1 MNIFERIPDNFFSI
15 LSTKLKHLHTDLLFL
30 IYQQYKSS
38 IYVIERDVIIDYF
51 VEYLETHPVT
61 TLEGDEETDSSA
73 TMPKETR
80 LLAFHFLNKFIEH
93 GWIELEQ
100 QSDWSYKVII
110 PDYAIRILD
119 TFEKIAL
126 GYQMEFRGQVLSVF
140 QNLTGSEGYRYIAIQ
155 QAFEM
160 TDALLNGLRELNH
173 NIKRYMEDML
183 ASTSINELLHHLFV
197 VYKERI
203 LDTHFYRL
211 KTSEHISKYRTQIV
225 RRAEDML
232 YNRMVIE
239 EQALLMVK
247 DRMAKSTQEA
257 VQTIDNWL
265 ESISASFRNVTELEN
280 EIDSRNQK
288 YVRAAE
294 RRVSL
299 LYNNSGNLAAQ
310 ISSILRFLSSLIKN
324 GKGKESLSA
333 EFSQFIQLFQQEM
346 IDIKSPSVVR
356 SVNPK
361 IAQTPLDVIEIDEE
375 KKRKKLKELRER
387 TKEVKAVEQ
396 MNEFIK
402 TLLRSRRDI
411 HMSDFPI
418 ENSEDWLNAIYTVIR
433 STSKNSIYQ
442 IQMENSPEKLV
453 NVSVGKLP
461 NMKVKLKEGR

>member
-15 LSTKLKHLHTDLLFL
+15 LSTRLKHLHTDLLFL

-51 VEYLETHPVT
+51 VEYFETHPVT

-73 TMPKETR
+73 TLPKETR
-80 LLAFHFLNKFIEH
+80 ALAFHFLNKFIEH

-100 QSDWSYKVII
+100 QPDWSYKAII

-126 GYQMEFRGQVLSVF
+126 GYQMEFRGQVLSIF

-155 QAFEM
+155 QAFET

-211 KTSEHISKYRTQIV
+211 KTSEHISKYRTQII

-239 EQALLMVK
+239 EQAQLMVN

-265 ESISASFRNVTELEN
+265 EFISASFRNVSELEN

-310 ISSILRFLSSLIKN
+310 IGSILRFLSSLIKN
-324 GKGKESLSA
+324 GKGKEELSA
-333 EFSQFIQLFQQEM
+333 NFSKYIQLFQQEIM
-346 IDIKSPSVVR
+346 DIKSPSVVR
-356 SVNPK
+356 SANPK
-361 IAQTPLDVIEIDEE
+361 IAQTPLDVFEIDEE
-375 KKRKKLKELRER
+375 KKRQKLKELRER

-396 MNEFIK
+396 MNDFVK
-402 TLLRSRRDI
+402 TLLRNKRDI
-411 HMSDFPI
+411 HMSDFPM
-418 ENSEDWLNAIYTVIR
+418 EDSEDWLNALYTVIR
-433 STSKNSIYQ
+433 STSKNSVYQ
-442 IQMENSPEKLV
+442 IEMENSPEKLV

>member
-15 LSTKLKHLHTDLLFL
+15 LSTRLKHLHTDLLFL

-61 TLEGDEETDSSA
+61 TLEGDEESDSG
-73 TMPKETR
+73 TPLPKETR
-80 LLAFHFLNKFIEH
+80 VLAFHFLNKFIEH

-100 QSDWSYKVII
+100 QPDWSYKVII

-126 GYQMEFRGQVLSVF
+126 GYQMEFRGQVLSIF

-155 QAFEM
+155 QAFET

-211 KTSEHISKYRTQIV
+211 KTSEHISKYRTQII

-239 EQALLMVK
+239 EQAQLMVN

-265 ESISASFRNVTELEN
+265 EFISSSFRNVSELEN

-310 ISSILRFLSSLIKN
+310 IGSILRFLSSLIKN
-324 GKGKESLSA
+324 GKGKEELSA
-333 EFSQFIQLFQQEM
+333 DFSKYIQLFQQERM
-346 IDIKSPSVVR
+346 DIKSPSVRR
-356 SVNPK
+356 S
-361 IAQTPLDVIEIDEE
+361 
-375 KKRKKLKELRER
+375 
-387 TKEVKAVEQ
+387 
-396 MNEFIK
+396 IK
-402 TLLRSRRDI
+402 VY
-411 HMSDFPI
+411 MF
-418 ENSEDWLNAIYTVIR
+418 
-433 STSKNSIYQ
+433 
-442 IQMENSPEKLV
+442 
-453 NVSVGKLP
+453 G
-461 NMKVKLKEGR
+461 

>member
-1 MNIFERIPDNFFSI
+1 MNIFERIPENFFSI

-61 TLEGDEETDSSA
+61 TLEGDEETSSSA
-73 TMPKETR
+73 PLPKETR
-80 LLAFHFLNKFIEH
+80 ALAFHFLNKFIEH
-93 GWIELEQ
+93 GWVELEQ
-100 QSDWSYKVII
+100 QADWSYKVII

-126 GYQMEFRGQVLSVF
+126 GYQMEFRGQVLSIF

-155 QAFEM
+155 QAFET

-183 ASTSINELLHHLFV
+183 ASTSIKELLHHLFV

-211 KTSEHISKYRTQIV
+211 KTSEHISKYRTQII

-239 EQALLMVK
+239 EQAQLMVD

-265 ESISASFRNVTELEN
+265 EFISASFRNVSELEN

-310 ISSILRFLSSLIKN
+310 IGSILSFLSSLIKN
-324 GKGKESLSA
+324 GKGKEELSA
-333 EFSQFIQLFQQEM
+333 EFSQFIQLFQQEIM
-346 IDIKSPSVVR
+346 DIKSPSVVR
-356 SVNPK
+356 SANPK
-361 IAQTPLDVIEIDEE
+361 IAQTPLDIIEIDEE
-375 KKRKKLKELRER
+375 KKRQKLIELRER
-387 TKEVKAVEQ
+387 AKEVKAVEQ
-396 MNEFIK
+396 MNDFVK

-411 HMSDFPI
+411 HMSDFPM
-418 ENSEDWLNAIYTVIR
+418 ENSEDWLNALYTVIR
-433 STSKNSIYQ
+433 STSKNSVYQ
-442 IQMENSPEKLV
+442 IKMENSPEKLV
-453 NVSVGKLP
+453 KVSVGKIP

>member
-15 LSTKLKHLHTDLLFL
+15 LSTRLKHLHTDLLFL

-61 TLEGDEETDSSA
+61 TLEGDEESDSGIPL
-73 TMPKETR
+73 PKETR
-80 LLAFHFLNKFIEH
+80 VLAFHFLNKFIEH

-100 QSDWSYKVII
+100 QPDWSYKVII

-126 GYQMEFRGQVLSVF
+126 GYQMEFRGQVLSIF

-155 QAFEM
+155 QAFET

-211 KTSEHISKYRTQIV
+211 KTSEHISKYRTQII

-239 EQALLMVK
+239 EQAQLMVN

-265 ESISASFRNVTELEN
+265 EFISSSFRNVSELEN

-310 ISSILRFLSSLIKN
+310 IGSILRFLSSLIKN
-324 GKGKESLSA
+324 GKGKEELSA
-333 EFSQFIQLFQQEM
+333 DFSKYIQLFQQEIM
-346 IDIKSPSVVR
+346 DFKSPSIVR
-356 SVNPK
+356 NANLK

-375 KKRKKLKELRER
+375 KKRQKLKELRER

-396 MNEFIK
+396 MNDFVK

-411 HMSDFPI
+411 HMSDFPM
-418 ENSEDWLNAIYTVIR
+418 ENSEDWVNALYTVIR
-433 STSKNSIYQ
+433 STSKNSVYQ
-442 IQMENSPEKLV
+442 IEMENSPEKLV
-453 NVSVGKLP
+453 NVSVGKIP

>member
-1 MNIFERIPDNFFSI
+1 MNIFERIPENFFSI
-15 LSTKLKHLHTDLLFL
+15 LSKKLKHLHSELLFL

-51 VEYLETHPVT
+51 VEYLETQPVSTIESDDESDST
-61 TLEGDEETDSSA
+61 TPL
-73 TMPKETR
+73 PQETR
-80 LLAFHFLNKFIEH
+80 ALAFHFLNKFIEH

-100 QSDWSYKVII
+100 QPDWSYKVIV

-126 GYQMEFRGQVLSVF
+126 GYQMEFRGQVLSIY
-140 QNLTGSEGYRYIAIQ
+140 QNLTGAEGYRYIAIQ
-155 QAFEM
+155 QAFET

-183 ASTSINELLHHLFV
+183 ATTSINDLLHQLFV

-211 KTSEHISKYRTQIV
+211 KTSEHISKYRTQII

-232 YNRMVIE
+232 YNRTVIE
-239 EQALLMVK
+239 EQAEQMVN
-247 DRMAKSTQEA
+247 DRLAKSTHEA
-257 VQTIDNWL
+257 VQIIDNWL
-265 ESISASFRNVTELEN
+265 ESIATSFRNVSELEN

-299 LYNNSGNLAAQ
+299 LYNNSGNLAAH
-310 ISSILRFLSSLIKN
+310 IGSILKFLSSLIRN
-324 GKGKESLSA
+324 GIGKEDLPA
-333 EFSQFIQLFQQEM
+333 EFSQFIQLFRQEIM
-346 IDIKSPSVVR
+346 DIKSPSVVR
-356 SVNPK
+356 STNPK
-361 IAQTPLDVIEIDEE
+361 IAQTPLDIIEIDEE
-375 KKRKKLKELRER
+375 KKRQKLKELRER

-396 MNEFIK
+396 MNEFVK
-402 TLLRSRRDI
+402 TLLSGKRDI
-411 HMSDFPI
+411 HMSDFPMTK
-418 ENSEDWLNAIYTVIR
+418 SEDWLNAIYTVIR
-433 STSKNSIYQ
+433 STSKNSIYKVE
-442 IQMENSPEKLV
+442 MENDSKKLV
-453 NVSVGKLP
+453 DVSVGKLP